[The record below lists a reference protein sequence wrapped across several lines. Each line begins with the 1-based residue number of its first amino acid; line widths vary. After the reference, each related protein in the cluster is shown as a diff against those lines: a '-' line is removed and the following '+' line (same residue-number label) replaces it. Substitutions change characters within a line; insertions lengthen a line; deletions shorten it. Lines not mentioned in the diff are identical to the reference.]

1 MHSLKHFVSLGALAL
16 AAAAC
21 GGSSSSSPATPSPT
35 AMPATPAPLPP
46 APPDTREGLKAGL
59 ATAGEAEW
67 NLKVSAKVAS
77 PPGFLG
83 NTNSDMAFMG
93 NYAIQGNYN
102 GIQVWDVSNPS
113 SPTLVTAYP
122 CPASQNDISVF
133 RNLLFMS
140 AEAFNGG
147 IDCKPITPV
156 AGDTVNAN
164 RIRGVRIF
172 DISDIKNPK
181 LVANVQTCRG
191 SHTHTVVEDPNDR
204 DNVYIYVS
212 GSAPIRPKGE
222 LARCVA
228 DTPDKN
234 AQSSLM
240 KIEIIKVPVARPQD
254 AAVVNTANIFANL
267 QQPISHGA
275 TAADKANTARR
286 VDSTRRVGGFT
297 AVQDGEA
304 FVVNPIFAQGLL
316 DSLVKARG
324 GTGPATAADSGILR
338 ANLQSIIDKLIGP
351 PAARGGPLSPNRQC
365 HDITVYPAIGLA
377 GGACEGHGFLID
389 ISNPTQPKRLDAA
402 ADSNFAYWHSA
413 TFNND
418 GTKLLFSD
426 EWGGGGAPKCRATD
440 PKEWGSDAIFTIENR
455 QLKFKSYYKI
465 PTKQT
470 NNENCVAHNGSL
482 IPIPGRDVMVQAWY
496 QGGISVFDWTDPSN
510 PREIAYFD
518 RGPVDSTR
526 MQMGGS
532 WSVYWYNGKIVSS
545 EIARGLDVAELV
557 PSPYISQNEID
568 AAKTVRMPYLNAQ
581 SQPKFVW
588 PPSFP
593 LVKSYVDQL
602 ERNRCMT
609 ANRVSQVRDAIAS
622 AERLSGS
629 QRNEALNKLS
639 GDLGDDVK
647 NTCDPNKVKMLQS
660 ALKDLTRAVAQ

>member
-1 MHSLKHFVSLGALAL
+1 M
-16 AAAAC
+16 
-21 GGSSSSSPATPSPT
+21 PS
-35 AMPATPAPLPP
+35 APAPLPP

-59 ATAGEAEW
+59 DNAGEATW
-67 NLKVSAKVAS
+67 NLKVAAKAVS

-83 NTNSDMAFMG
+83 ITNSDMAFTG

-102 GIQVWDVSNPS
+102 GIQIWDVSNPS

-122 CPASQNDISVF
+122 CPASQNDVSVY

-147 IDCKPITPV
+147 IDCKPIVTPQGSPITPD
-156 AGDTVNAN
+156 AK

-172 DISDIKNPK
+172 DISDIRNPK

-212 GSAPIRPKGE
+212 GSAPVRPKEE
-222 LARCVA
+222 LARCIA
-228 DTPDKN
+228 DTPDKSPES
-234 AQSSLM
+234 ALM

-254 AAVVNTANIFANL
+254 ATVVSTANIFSGL
-267 QQPISHGA
+267 QSPPAHGLTPA
-275 TAADKANTARR
+275 EKTIMAQR
-286 VDSTRRVGGFT
+286 VDSTRRAGGFT
-297 AVQDGEA
+297 AVQNGEA
-304 FVVNPIFAQGLL
+304 FVVNPIFAQIQL
-316 DSLVKARG
+316 DSIVKARG
-324 GTGPATAADSGILR
+324 GTGAATSADSAMLR
-338 ANLQSIIDKLIGP
+338 ANLQRIIDKVVGP
-351 PAARGGPLSPNRQC
+351 SNGPISPVRQC

-377 GGACEGHGFLID
+377 GGACEGHGFLLD
-389 ISNPTQPKRLDAA
+389 ISNPVQPKRLAAA
-402 ADSNFAYWHSA
+402 ADSNFSYWHSA

-426 EWGGGGAPKCRATD
+426 EWGGGGQPKCRATD
-440 PKEWGSDAIFTIENR
+440 PKEWGSDAIFTVENR

-465 PTKQT
+465 PTVQT

-496 QGGISVFDWTDPSN
+496 QGGISVFDFTDPSN

-568 AAKTVRMPYLNAQ
+568 AARTVHLPYLNAQ
-581 SQPKFVW
+581 SQPRFVW

-602 ERNRCMT
+602 ERNKCMT
-609 ANRVSQVRDAIAS
+609 ASRVSEVRESIAS
-622 AERLSGS
+622 AERMSGS

-639 GDLGDDVK
+639 GDLSADARSS
-647 NTCDPNKVKMLQS
+647 CDAPKVRMLQA